1 MIFLIDS
8 DLGVVSCYA
17 LSMTTSQPQA
27 GAALTGKLKWW
38 QSGII
43 YQIYPRSFQD
53 SGDDGVGDLPGITAR
68 LPYVASLGVQAV
80 WLSPIFKSPMRDFG
94 YDVADYCDI
103 DPLFGTLDD
112 FDALV
117 AEAHRLG
124 LKVMLDYVPNHT
136 SSDHA
141 WFQEALRGRDNPKRD
156 WYVWRD
162 PAPGGGRPNNWT
174 SFFGG
179 PAWTLDEGSG
189 QYYLHQFLPSQP
201 DLNWRNPEVR
211 AAMYDVL
218 RFWMRRGVDGFRVDV
233 IWLLA
238 EDERFL
244 DEPIS
249 PHWQP
254 GQPDKFMLEHI
265 YTQDQP
271 ETHEYIREMR
281 AVLDEFDD
289 RMMVGEIYLPVE
301 QLLPYSGTPEQPMVH
316 LPFNFHLI
324 LLPWEAQAIRAFTDE
339 YDAASNAAGA
349 WPNWVLGNHDQ
360 HRFKSRVGAAQYRV
374 AQTLLLTLRGT
385 PTVYYGDEIGMQDVH
400 IPLERMVDPAGLQ
413 QPDVP
418 SECRD
423 PERTPMQWDA
433 TRNAGFSRAEQTWL
447 PIADDCAQV
456 NVQAQEND
464 PQSDLNYFRAL
475 TRLRQEHPALVAGDY
490 RSLDTG
496 DADLFVFQR
505 RHGSE
510 MLTVLLNLGGE
521 RYDLS
526 GLPGGTTL
534 LSSLGDTPDSAAPL
548 RPNEARIIKN

>member
-1 MIFLIDS
+1 MTPS
-8 DLGVVSCYA
+8 
-17 LSMTTSQPQA
+17 LS
-27 GAALTGKLKWW
+27 GELKWW

-53 SGDDGVGDLPGITAR
+53 DSGDGVGDLRGITRR

-80 WLSPIFKSPMRDFG
+80 WLSPIFRSPMRDFG

-103 DPLFGTLDD
+103 DPLFGTLAD

-141 WFQEALRGRDNPKRD
+141 WFQAALSGQGSDKRD

-162 PAPGGGRPNNWT
+162 PAPDGGVPNNWK

-179 PAWTLDEGSG
+179 PAWTLDEASG
-189 QYYLHQFLPSQP
+189 QYYLHQFLPTQP
-201 DLNWRNPEVR
+201 DLNWRNPLVR
-211 AAMYDVL
+211 EAMFEVL

-244 DEPIS
+244 DEPEN
-249 PHWQP
+249 PEWKE
-254 GQPDKFMLEHI
+254 GQPEHWRLLHP

-271 ETHEYIREMR
+271 ETHEYIRQMR
-281 AVLDEFDD
+281 AVLDEFED

-301 QLLPYSGTPEQPMVH
+301 QLLPYAGTADAQMVH

-324 LLPWEAQAIRAFTDE
+324 LMPWRPEAVRAFADS
-339 YDAASNAAGA
+339 YDAACRAAGT

-360 HRFKSRVGAAQYRV
+360 HRFKTRLGPGQYRV

-385 PTVYYGDEIGMQDVH
+385 PTVYYGDEIGMENV
-400 IPLERMVDPAGLQ
+400 PVPPERMVDPAGLQ

-418 SECRD
+418 GASRD
-423 PERTPMQWDA
+423 PERTPMPWDA
-433 TRNAGFSRAEQTWL
+433 GENAGFSAPGTTPWL
-447 PIADDCAQV
+447 PLGDDAAQRHV
-456 NVQAQEND
+456 AAQEAD
-464 PQSDLNYFRAL
+464 PHSDLHYFRAL
-475 TRLRQEHPALVAGDY
+475 TRLRAAHPALVGGSY
-490 RSLDTG
+490 RSV
-496 DADLFVFQR
+496 DAGEDVFAFVR
-505 RHGSE
+505 EGGGER
-510 MLTVLLNLGGE
+510 LTVLLNFSGQSQDLGE
-521 RYDLS
+521 LT
-526 GLPGGTTL
+526 GGQTL
-534 LSSLGDTPDSAAPL
+534 LSSQGDAPASGAPL
-548 RPNEARIIKN
+548 RPHEARILR

>member
-1 MIFLIDS
+1 
-8 DLGVVSCYA
+8 
-17 LSMTTSQPQA
+17 MT
-27 GAALTGKLKWW
+27 LTAQLKWW

-53 SGDDGVGDLPGITAR
+53 ASGDGVGDLRGITAR

-80 WLSPIFKSPMRDFG
+80 WLSPIFTSPMRDFG

-103 DPLFGTLDD
+103 DPLFGSLED

-141 WFQEALRGRDNPKRD
+141 WFQEALQGKGSPKRD

-162 PAPGGGRPNNWT
+162 PGPDGGLPNNWK

-179 PAWTLDEGSG
+179 PAWTLDEASG

-201 DLNWRNPEVR
+201 DLNWRNPDVR
-211 AAMYDVL
+211 EAMFEVL

-244 DEPIS
+244 DEPAN
-249 PHWQP
+249 PNWRP
-254 GQPDKFMLEHI
+254 GDIEHASVEHI

-281 AVLDEFDD
+281 AVIDEFDD

-301 QLLPYSGTPEQPMVH
+301 KLLPFAGTPDEPMVH

-324 LLPWEAQAIRAFTDE
+324 LMPWDAAQIRTFTDS
-339 YDAASNAAGA
+339 YDAECRKAHT

-360 HRFKSRVGAAQYRV
+360 HRFRSRVGDAQYRV

-385 PTVYYGDEIGMQDVH
+385 PTVYYGDEIGMSNVH
-400 IPLERMVDPAGLQ
+400 IPLHRMVDPAGLQ
-413 QPDVP
+413 QPESP
-418 SECRD
+418 TASRD
-423 PERTPMQWDA
+423 PERTPMQWDDSA
-433 TRNAGFSRAEQTWL
+433 NAGFSAAGTEPWL
-447 PIADDCAQV
+447 PVGDNYTTL

-464 PQSDLNYFRAL
+464 PSSDLSYFRAL
-475 TRLRQEHPALVAGDY
+475 TRLRQEHPALLAGDY
-490 RSLDTG
+490 RSLDAGHDKVFAFERTLDG
-496 DADLFVFQR
+496 DRLIVVLNF
-505 RHGSE
+505 GSE
-510 MLTVLLNLGGE
+510 EL
-521 RYDLS
+521 DLS
-526 GLPGGTTL
+526 NGTHGETL
-534 LSSLGDTPDSAAPL
+534 LSSLGDQPEAGAPL
-548 RPNEARIIKN
+548 RPNEARVLRV

>member
-1 MIFLIDS
+1 MTQ
-8 DLGVVSCYA
+8 G
-17 LSMTTSQPQA
+17 LS
-27 GAALTGKLKWW
+27 GELKWW
-38 QSGII
+38 QRGII

-53 SGDDGVGDLPGITAR
+53 ASGDGVGDLRGITVR
-68 LPYVASLGVQAV
+68 LPYVASLGVEAV
-80 WLSPIFKSPMRDFG
+80 WLSPIFTSPMRDFG

-103 DPLFGTLDD
+103 DPLFGTLED

-141 WFQEALRGRDNPKRD
+141 WFREALQGKDSPKRD

-162 PAPGGGRPNNWT
+162 PAPAGGAPNNWK

-179 PAWTLDEGSG
+179 GAWTLDEASG

-211 AAMYDVL
+211 RAMADVL

-244 DEPIS
+244 DEPQN
-249 PHWQP
+249 PEWQP
-254 GQPDKFMLEHI
+254 GQIEHASLEHI

-271 ETHEYIREMR
+271 ETHEYIRELR
-281 AVLDEFDD
+281 QVLDEFSTPEHD

-301 QLLPYSGTPEQPMVH
+301 RLLPYAGTRDAQMVH

-324 LLPWEAQAIRAFTDE
+324 LIPWDAVQIREFADM
-339 YDAASNAAGA
+339 YDAACRLADT

-360 HRFKSRVGAAQYRV
+360 HRFKTRVGAAQYRV

-385 PTVYYGDEIGMQDVH
+385 PTVYYGDEIGMENVS
-400 IPLERMVDPAGLQ
+400 IPFEKMVDPAGLQ

-418 SECRD
+418 AASRD
-423 PERTPMQWDA
+423 PERTPMQWDSGP
-433 TRNAGFSRAEQTWL
+433 NAGFAPAGVAPWL
-447 PIADDCAQV
+447 PLAPDADRV
-456 NVQAQEND
+456 NVQAEEGD
-464 PQSDLNYFRAL
+464 PRSDLNYFRAL
-475 TRLRQEHPALVAGDY
+475 TRLRREHPALVGGEY
-490 RSLDTG
+490 RSLDAG
-496 DADLFVFQR
+496 HADVFAFER
-505 RHGSE
+505 RLRDE
-510 MLTVLLNLGGE
+510 RLTVLLNFGGE
-521 RYDLS
+521 TRETGDLAA
-526 GLPGGTTL
+526 GETL
-534 LSSLGDTPDSAAPL
+534 LSSLNDTPASGAAL
-548 RPNEARIIKN
+548 RPNEARILR

>member
-1 MIFLIDS
+1 
-8 DLGVVSCYA
+8 
-17 LSMTTSQPQA
+17 MTDPAHPQA
-27 GAALTGKLKWW
+27 TAAQLRWW
-38 QSGII
+38 QKGII

-53 SGDDGVGDLPGITAR
+53 STGDGVGDLRGITAR
-68 LPYVASLGVQAV
+68 LPYLKSLGVEAA
-80 WLSPIFKSPMRDFG
+80 WLSPIFTSPMHDFG

-117 AEAHRLG
+117 KEAHGLG
-124 LKVMLDYVPNHT
+124 LKVMLDYVPNH
-136 SSDHA
+136 SSADHA
-141 WFQEALRGRDNPKRD
+141 WFQEALKGKGSEKRD

-162 PAPGGGRPNNWT
+162 PGPDGGLPNNWK

-179 PAWTLDEGSG
+179 PAWTLDEASG

-201 DLNWRNPEVR
+201 DLNWRNPAVR
-211 AAMYDVL
+211 QAMFDVL

-244 DEPIS
+244 DEPVN
-249 PHWQP
+249 PEWQP
-254 GQPDKFMLEHI
+254 GDIEHSSVQHI

-271 ETHEYIREMR
+271 ETHAYIREMR
-281 AVLDEFDD
+281 AVLDEFED

-301 QLLPYSGTPEQPMVH
+301 QLLPYAGTEDAAMVH

-324 LLPWEAQAIRAFTDE
+324 LRPWQAQAVREFADS
-339 YDAASNAAGA
+339 YDAACLKIGT

-385 PTVYYGDEIGMQDVH
+385 PTVYYGDEIGMNNVR

-413 QPDVP
+413 QPDSP
-418 SECRD
+418 AASRD

-433 TRNAGFSRAEQTWL
+433 TPNAGFSPATATPWL
-447 PIADDCAQV
+447 PLADDYQTT
-456 NVQAQEND
+456 NVQAQEAD
-464 PQSDLNYFRAL
+464 PHSDLNYFRAL
-475 TRLRQEHPALVAGDY
+475 TALRQQHPALVGGTYHSVDSDHEDVFVFR
-490 RSLDTG
+490 RSLG
-496 DADLFVFQR
+496 D
-505 RHGSE
+505 E
-510 MLTVLLNLGGE
+510 TLTILLNFGAGEHDLGDVAAGH
-521 RYDLS
+521 
-526 GLPGGTTL
+526 TL
-534 LSSLGDTPDSAAPL
+534 LSSRDDQPQSGSAL
-548 RPNEARIIKN
+548 RPNEARIILT

>member
-1 MIFLIDS
+1 
-8 DLGVVSCYA
+8 
-17 LSMTTSQPQA
+17 MTDPAPAQA
-27 GAALTGKLKWW
+27 MAAQLKWW
-38 QSGII
+38 QKGII

-53 SGDDGVGDLPGITAR
+53 STGDGVGDLRGITAR
-68 LPYVASLGVQAV
+68 LPYLKSLGVEAA
-80 WLSPIFKSPMRDFG
+80 WLSPIFTSPMHDFG

-117 AEAHRLG
+117 QEAHGLG
-124 LKVMLDYVPNHT
+124 LKVMLDYVPNH
-136 SSDHA
+136 SSADHA
-141 WFQEALRGRDNPKRD
+141 WFQEALKGKGSEKRD

-162 PAPGGGRPNNWT
+162 PGPDGGLPNNWK

-179 PAWTLDEGSG
+179 PAWTLDEASG

-201 DLNWRNPEVR
+201 DLNWRNPAVR
-211 AAMYDVL
+211 EAMFDVL

-244 DEPIS
+244 DEPVN
-249 PHWQP
+249 PEWLP
-254 GQPDKFMLEHI
+254 GDIEHNSVQHI

-271 ETHEYIREMR
+271 ETHQYIREMR
-281 AVLDEFDD
+281 AVLDEFED

-301 QLLPYSGTPEQPMVH
+301 QLLPYAGTEDAAMVH

-324 LLPWEAQAIRAFTDE
+324 LRPWQAQAVREFADS
-339 YDAASNAAGA
+339 YDAACLKIGT

-385 PTVYYGDEIGMQDVH
+385 PTVYYGDEIGMDNVR

-413 QPDVP
+413 QPDSP
-418 SECRD
+418 AASRD

-433 TRNAGFSRAEQTWL
+433 TANAGFSPAAATPWL
-447 PIADDCAQV
+447 PLADDYQTT
-456 NVQAQEND
+456 NVQAQQAD
-464 PQSDLNYFRAL
+464 PHSDLSYFRAL
-475 TRLRQEHPALVAGDY
+475 TALRQQHPALVGGAYHSVDSGHEDVFAFR
-490 RSLDTG
+490 RS
-496 DADLFVFQR
+496 
-505 RHGSE
+505 
-510 MLTVLLNLGGE
+510 LGGE
-521 RYDLS
+521 TLTILLNFGAGEHVLGDVAA
-526 GLPGGTTL
+526 GHTL
-534 LSSLGDTPDSAAPL
+534 LSSRNDQPRSGAGL
-548 RPNEARIIKN
+548 RPNEARIILT